1 MQGRFQG
8 EARSRFGLWALIVPI
23 AVFGPSIGSAQDDP
37 DRYRA
42 ARREPVTLAAD
53 RVATWDEGGDQW
65 VRLSGRAGA
74 FQGARGIRFAEGVV
88 RIRPGS
94 SGTQSHYRLELY
106 AEGDVRSPADRQ
118 GRPIASWVIEDAPKV
133 TLKPFEAQNVIARP
147 GPPTRDPLRGR
158 ALEAFN
164 PERPPTPDRAPRVAD
179 LPPPPPPPPPPTRT
193 AGLEAPTAVA
203 SSPMPAASSDARIE
217 PVSLFD
223 FDDEVA
229 LDEPQGPAPADRP
242 GVPSLEVPPP
252 PPGPGAA
259 SPFVPPSETQFFRDN
274 PGAPGLPEPIMPGI
288 PPFPD
293 DPLIDE
299 IDEPDGAVVP
309 EIVPLPDDD
318 AAAPPPMDDYD
329 PNDGSVIPVDP
340 NSRRVVNLYPLN
352 PDLIQFRRVGRSSDG
367 TETYVIKGGIN
378 IVIDDPKLGTVDIT
392 ADSAV
397 IWTGGGA
404 GSQIGL
410 GQSQQSGSAPL
421 ELYLEGDVE
430 VRRDERKLAGPED
443 QVHYIAKRFF
453 ANINEERFVA
463 LEAELEQYAPGLLSP
478 LRTLSD
484 RIVQSREF
492 ERTPEGQL
500 VPGRS
505 IIHAER
511 ATSTGSPFANPGYRI
526 RSRTVDLFELGPE
539 DRRGPLRRRLLNPAG
554 KSGED
559 VYLID
564 ARSNAFFLGP
574 LPFFYWPRFLSTTE
588 DLNPPLEQISFRT
601 NNLFGQMILT
611 DFDGFKLLGLT
622 KPKNV
627 DDWNLD
633 IDYLS
638 DRGFALGSE
647 FGYFGDDFSSEVL
660 GRDLLPGTTSNYFGY
675 LDFWGIKDSGF
686 DNLGSG
692 PAIITDGPPFVAT
705 DRSKVPPYQ
714 DFRGRFLF
722 RHMQSLLPDDADP
735 LDDFR
740 FQLEA
745 AYVSDRHFLEQ
756 YYRRLFDN
764 GLDQQTRAYG
774 IRQWRNQ
781 AVTVMAEAN
790 LQNFYTDT
798 QWYPKID
805 YYHLGSAPFGL
816 GRFFSY
822 FQRTGVDYANTHTAA
837 EVNNPNLAPGFLPY
851 DPTSLTSG
859 AFRTGRLYT
868 NHEIDLPL
876 QFNALRVVPYVQGQ
890 LVGWDNQYNQN
901 LPSIGFDPRLV
912 SGDYIRG
919 PQGSTVGRAWGAY
932 GARAD
937 IAFQKLYRDA
947 ESELLN
953 IHGLMHKVDLYGDY
967 RDAYSTLSVNR
978 IGIQDDLDDNT
989 YEFVRRYF
997 ALNDFGQGV
1006 LPAQYSPVLL
1016 TLRRTMSPIS
1026 GTVDVQDRIET
1037 LKVGLNQRLQTKRG
1051 PIDDR
1056 RVIDWMT
1063 LDVWS
1068 FYYPDA
1074 SRDNFGVP
1082 FGQTQYQYEWFIG
1095 DRTSIVSSGW
1105 FDYFDING
1113 DPRNRS
1119 PLSNGISVIT
1129 AGVNISRPPRG
1140 SIYLAYSII
1149 DSGPINTSALNTSFG
1164 YWMSP
1169 RWYGTF
1175 GGLYDFGEGV
1185 LLSTSFSLTRIGADF
1200 LTTVGLSY
1208 TPLQENYSFVFEL
1221 VPRFSPRT
1229 KLGSASGIP
1238 FRPDLRFAP
1247 IQ

>member
-1 MQGRFQG
+1 MQGRFQI
-8 EARSRFGLWALIVPI
+8 ETRSRFGLWALIVPI
-23 AVFGPSIGSAQDDP
+23 FVFGPGVGSAQDDP
-37 DRYRA
+37 DRYRN

-53 RVATWDEGGDQW
+53 RVATWDEGGAQW

-74 FQGARGIRFAEGVV
+74 FQGARGVRFADAVV
-88 RIRPGS
+88 RIQPSTTGS
-94 SGTQSHYRLELY
+94 RTRYRLDLF
-106 AEGDVRSPADRQ
+106 AEGDVRTPADRA
-118 GRPIASWVIEDAPKV
+118 GRPTASWVIEDAPKV
-133 TLKPFEAQNVIARP
+133 TLKPFEAQNVVPLP

-158 ALEAFN
+158 ALEAFSA
-164 PERPPTPDRAPRVAD
+164 DRSPAADRVPQVAD
-179 LPPPPPPPPPPTRT
+179 LSPPPPRPVAVDAPADAS
-193 AGLEAPTAVA
+193 AGPV
-203 SSPMPAASSDARIE
+203 PATSNDARIE
-217 PVSLFD
+217 PVALFD
-223 FDDEVA
+223 EGDSEV
-229 LDEPQGPAPADRP
+229 EPKGSSPAERP
-242 GVPSLEVPPP
+242 DLPSLDVPPP
-252 PPGPGAA
+252 PPIPVEG
-259 SPFVPPSETQFFRDN
+259 SPFVPPSETQFFPDN
-274 PGAPGLPEPIMPGI
+274 PGATPLPEPILPGI

-299 IDEPDGAVVP
+299 PEAEVVP
-309 EIVPLPDDD
+309 EIVPLPDRDE
-318 AAAPPPMDDYD
+318 AAPPPAPAPAPSTDDAL
-329 PNDGSVIPVDP
+329 VMPVDP

-352 PDLIQFRRVGRSSDG
+352 PDLIQFRRVGQSADG
-367 TETYVIKGGIN
+367 TETYVVKGGIN

-392 ADSAV
+392 ADNAV

-404 GSQIGL
+404 GSSVAI
-410 GQSQQSGSAPL
+410 GQSQQSGGTPL

-430 VRRDERKLAGPED
+430 VRRDQRKLAGPED
-443 QVHYIAKRFF
+443 QFRAQAERYY
-453 ANINEERFVA
+453 ANINEDRFIA
-463 LEAELEQYAPGLLSP
+463 LNAEIEQYAPGLLSP

-492 ERTPEGQL
+492 QRTPEGQL
-500 VPGRS
+500 IPGPS

-511 ATSTGSPFANPGYRI
+511 ATTTGSPFASPGYRI

-539 DRRGPLRRRLLNPAG
+539 DRRGPLRRRILNPVG
-554 KSGED
+554 ESGDD
-559 VYLID
+559 VYLLD
-564 ARSNAFFLGP
+564 AQSNLFFLGP
-574 LPFFYWPRFLSTTE
+574 VPFFYWPRFLTTTE

-611 DFDGFKLLGLT
+611 DFDGFKLLGLN
-622 KPKNV
+622 KPRNV

-633 IDYLS
+633 FDYLS
-638 DRGFALGSE
+638 DRGFAIGSE

-675 LDFWGIKDSGF
+675 LDFWGLKDSGF
-686 DNLGSG
+686 DNLGTG
-692 PAIITDGPPFVAT
+692 PAIITNGPPFIAT

-745 AYVSDRHFLEQ
+745 AYISDRHFLEQ

-781 AVTVMAEAN
+781 AVTVLAEAN
-790 LQNFYTDT
+790 LQDFYTDT

-805 YYHLGSAPFGL
+805 YYHLGSAPLGL

-953 IHGLMHKVDLYGDY
+953 VHGLMHKVDLYGDY

-1006 LPAQYSPVLL
+1006 LPAQYSPILL
-1016 TLRRTMSPIS
+1016 TLRRGYSPIT

-1105 FDYFDING
+1105 FDYFDVNG

-1119 PLSNGISVIT
+1119 TLSDGISVIT

-1140 SIYLAYSII
+1140 TVYLAYSII

-1229 KLGSASGIP
+1229 KLGSASGVP